1 MLNVFPNAKSRLI
14 DQTIHDFTRNTDDT
28 VYIFSKPH
36 TDMYISAYRIFLDNK
51 FFGVG
56 PRQYRER
63 CEKYSVSEYSC
74 ETHPHN
80 TYMELLSETGIF
92 TFFII
97 ASLFI
102 SICILSIRHIISKFV
117 GNKKGLLNDFEVCLL
132 SSVII
137 SLWPFSPSGSFFNNW
152 MGIVYYFPIG
162 LLIWQR
168 VKSKELTKNQVN

>member
-1 MLNVFPNAKSRLI
+1 
-14 DQTIHDFTRNTDDT
+14 
-28 VYIFSKPH
+28 
-36 TDMYISAYRIFLDNK
+36 
-51 FFGVG
+51 
-56 PRQYRER
+56 
-63 CEKYSVSEYSC
+63 
-74 ETHPHN
+74 
-80 TYMELLSETGIF
+80 MELLSETGIF